1 MKRLWV
7 HEVLRVYGDRL
18 VDVTDI
24 KWLVH
29 QIRATVST
37 YLDDDLDRM
46 FQDLLKDNQES
57 VRLHE
62 FQPLKCFLLFVK
74 TCSAIGDGHGTSE
87 SDLL

>member
-18 VDVTDI
+18 VDDTDI

-46 FQDLLKDNQES
+46 FHDLLKDNQES

-62 FQPLKCFLLFVK
+62 FQPLKFLLLFVE
-74 TCSAIGDGHGTSE
+74 TCPTIGDGPGTAE